1 MKKERLDKVLVDL
14 NLVASR
20 ARAQA
25 LIMARKILVNNLPID
40 KPGTKINPEA
50 NIKLKES
57 DFPYVSRGALKLK
70 EAVEKLNRNVSDF
83 ICMDVGAS
91 TGGFTDFLLQ
101 NGAEKVYAIDVGYGQ
116 FDWKLRNDKRVVLH
130 ERTNVRYLEEDRI
143 KDKIDL
149 VVIDTSF
156 ISLKIVVPSIQKF
169 MNQNSE
175 ILALIKPQFEVGKG
189 NVGKGGVVRDPL
201 VHQKIIE
208 DLKLFFSQIGLTC
221 QAVVDSPILGPKGN
235 KEFIISLKN

>member
-14 NLVASR
+14 NLVLSR
-20 ARAQA
+20 ARAQS
-25 LIMARKILVNNLPID
+25 LIMAGKVLVNNLLID
-40 KPGTKINPEA
+40 KPGTKIDPESTV
-50 NIKLKES
+50 KLKES

-70 EAVEKLNRNVSDF
+70 EAVEKLNRNVSDL

-91 TGGFTDFLLQ
+91 TGGFTDYLLQ
-101 NGAEKVYAIDVGYGQ
+101 NGVEKVYAIDVGYGQ
-116 FDWKLRNDKRVVLH
+116 FDWKLRNDKRVILL

-156 ISLKIVVPSIQKF
+156 ISLKIVIPSIQKF

-175 ILALIKPQFEVGKG
+175 ILALIKPQFEAGKG

-208 DLKLFFSQIGLTC
+208 DLKYFFTQIGLTC